1 MGDGA
6 ARLYSRLKHIQGARV
21 PLAQDIADRLLRKLT
36 RAAEEFPELRGWLNS
51 VPPDPTDL
59 VEFVEGAK
67 ELQFA
72 LESDPMMRLR
82 YAELYRLASKTVLWS
97 AKDGDALLCWRSDE
111 SVLFLNGAKVHS
123 WSRIRSLTG
132 GVTEKHLP
140 TSRNR
145 DASKFD
151 PGVDIHALERAVIA
165 GGRGY
170 VNGAR
175 QVMMFGRFAENV
187 GTAVSGSART
197 PTAIVQVHLDL
208 RNRPKCKR
216 TTASGAVVRR
226 ACGTFVEV
234 HGYPITEAE
243 LNAGFPAS
251 AGQVLRNRL
260 PNPYV

>member
-6 ARLYSRLKHIQGARV
+6 ARLYSRLKSIEGARA
-21 PLAQDIADRLLRKLT
+21 PLAQEVADRLLRKLT
-36 RAAEEFPELRGWLNS
+36 RAAEEFPDLRAWLNS
-51 VPPDPTDL
+51 VPADPTSL

-67 ELQFA
+67 ELRLA
-72 LESDPMMRLR
+72 LESEAMMRLR
-82 YAELYRLASKTVLWS
+82 YAELYKLASKSVLWS
-97 AKDGDALLCWRSDE
+97 ARDGDALLCWRTDKAL
-111 SVLFLNGAKVHS
+111 LFLNGTKVHS
-123 WSRIRSLTG
+123 WSRFRSLTG

-151 PGVDIHALERAVIA
+151 AGVDIHALERAVVA
-165 GGRGY
+165 AGRGY
-170 VNGAR
+170 VNGTR
-175 QVMMFGRFAENV
+175 QVMMFGRFAENI

-197 PTAIVQVHLDL
+197 PTALVQVHLDL

-216 TTASGAVVRR
+216 TNAAGTIVRR
-226 ACGTFVEV
+226 ACGTFVEI

-260 PNPYV
+260 QNP